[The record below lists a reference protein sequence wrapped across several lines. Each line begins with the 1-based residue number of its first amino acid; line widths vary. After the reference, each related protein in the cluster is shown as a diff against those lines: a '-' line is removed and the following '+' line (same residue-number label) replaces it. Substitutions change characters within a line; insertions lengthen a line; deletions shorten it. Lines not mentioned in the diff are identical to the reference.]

1 MNNKI
6 AEMKLFLPAI
16 LVLFLV
22 SAALAEK
29 QDNFQILKEE
39 QTLYD
44 EVGITAKCLNGVV
57 VSIRCIESKTRC
69 GVDSKPLDTALE
81 RACAAVMPPPTP
93 PNQARR

>member
-1 MNNKI
+1 
-6 AEMKLFLPAI
+6 MKPFL
-16 LVLFLV
+16 LVLTVLFLV
-22 SAALAEK
+22 SSTFAEK
-29 QDNFQILKEE
+29 QVNFQILKEE

-57 VSIRCIESKTRC
+57 ISIRCIESKTRC